1 MEKLFE
7 FDSRYGQPRLVYRN
21 GPKEYLIEGESRF
34 YRVGEEFVDLE
45 GGPFVSIHGSLQEQF
60 GIPDKRKISSVK
72 IEEGESPN
80 YYRIRI
86 KMDS

>member
-7 FDSRYGQPRLVYRN
+7 FDSRYGQSRIVYKN
-21 GPKEYLIEGESRF
+21 GPFEYLIEGESRF
-34 YRVGEEFVDLE
+34 YRAGEDFVDLE
-45 GGPFVSIHGSLQEQF
+45 GGPFVSTHSDMQDQF
-60 GIPDKRKISSVK
+60 GILDKRKISSVK

-80 YYRIRI
+80 YFRIRI